1 MTAVAAPTARPAEHE
16 RSARLPVPMPT
27 WRQTRWGTANLITIA
42 WTLFPIWWLVALAF
56 KAPAT
61 LTDGSFWPEQWSWS
75 NFSGIFQTSSF
86 VRPLLNS
93 IGIGLISTVISVVLG
108 TMAAYAVARLNF
120 PGKSLLIG
128 VSLLIAMFPLISLV
142 TPLFNVERALGLFNT
157 WPGLIIPYLAFSL
170 PLAIYTLSAFFRE
183 IPWDLEKAAKV
194 DGASQRQIFT
204 NVIAPLALPGIATTA
219 ILVFMFCWNEFLLAI
234 SLTSTDTA
242 RTAPAAMGFFTGVS
256 QFTFPIGSIAAAA
269 VIITIPIVIFV
280 MIFQRRIVAGLTS
293 GAVKG

>member
-1 MTAVAAPTARPAEHE
+1 MTAVAAPAARTATRARTARPA
-16 RSARLPVPMPT
+16 MPT
-27 WRQTRWGTANLITIA
+27 GRKVRWAATDLVIVA
-42 WTLFPIWWLVALAF
+42 WTLFPIWWLVSLAF
-56 KAPAT
+56 KDPTT
-61 LTDGSFWPEQWSWS
+61 LTDGSFWPEKWSWA
-75 NFSGIFQTSSF
+75 NFSGIFHGTAF
-86 VRPLLNS
+86 VEPLINS

-108 TMAAYAVARLNF
+108 TMAAYAIARLNF
-120 PGKSLLIG
+120 PGKNLLIG

-142 TPLFNVERALGLFNT
+142 NPLFNIERVLGLFNT

-194 DGASQRQIFT
+194 DGASQRQIFME
-204 NVIAPLALPGIATTA
+204 VIAPLALPGIATTA

-234 SLTSTDTA
+234 SLTSTNAA

-256 QFTFPIGSIAAAA
+256 QFTYPIGSIAAAA
-269 VIITIPIVIFV
+269 CIITIPIVIFV
-280 MIFQRRIVAGLTS
+280 LIFQRRIVAGLTS